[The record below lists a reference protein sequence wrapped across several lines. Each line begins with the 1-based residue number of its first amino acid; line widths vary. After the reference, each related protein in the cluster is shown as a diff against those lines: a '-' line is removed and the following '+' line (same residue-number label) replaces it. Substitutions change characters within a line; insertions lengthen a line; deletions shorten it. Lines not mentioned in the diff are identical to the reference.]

1 MVSFFI
7 AFAKVGGRADRIAE
21 WAIKRTGI
29 FGAVGHDA
37 RVDVAVFFEGIAN
50 RADAPVHHVAW
61 SHDVYARVSLREGLL
76 GQHLYGD
83 VIEDIAR
90 LI

>member
-7 AFAKVGGRADRIAE
+7 AFAKVSGRANRIAE
-21 WAIKRTGI
+21 WAIKRTRI

-50 RADAPVHHVAW
+50 RANAAVHHVARC
-61 SHDVYARVSLREGLL
+61 HDVYARVGLREGLL
-76 GQHLYGD
+76 GQHFYCD